1 MGQTISCAGCG
12 CDKDAPSS
20 NKKNALVEIEDEGAI
35 RGPGRI
41 GRSESMTYNL
51 KQQNLN
57 IHARF
62 RGRHGV
68 FVADAIFD
76 EEEQPDPSQNEQL
89 QKTEEEIQFIEETL
103 MDGSNFVFDFMT
115 PEQRTELINCME
127 CICVRKDGVI
137 IRQGDE
143 GDYFYIIV
151 SGTVNVHVSQ
161 EQQELILAEVQKSS
175 QRMSVSTESENDD
188 VLMASLLTTE
198 PVRKASRKA
207 RNNSLFVDCFT
218 SAAAPGMIP
227 PPLIP
232 DDVLTRMSIDD
243 TSSSVDGF
251 EDDAS
256 FDVSPEKMQQWKEA
270 KKQWEQKH
278 TCLQKE
284 APISTLG
291 PGDTFGELSLLYNCP
306 RMATCVAKKSCSM
319 WRVDLCAFRRIMSGV
334 HSKQSS
340 STNEFDALEALKKV
354 TILSDVLDE
363 PALARVANAL
373 IPIKFKCGEKLCIKG
388 EVGDTMHIISSGEVL
403 IHNIGLG
410 DSQFKDIKA
419 GPGDFFGE
427 RSLLSDKAGE
437 TRSADITATSD
448 TVVTLV
454 MSKEQFETKLGSLK
468 DIMRLAL
475 LQKKL
480 MTISSFATSGLEP
493 FQFDM
498 LTKSAKEVE
507 FEAGHVIAIAGKPT
521 MPALY
526 LILSGTVQISDEQ
539 KGTVNVLGKED
550 HFGTRIL
557 HVSQIVN
564 NDDPTAEVSTPLTIE
579 VMEPTKCAILTREA
593 IEQVIGSISRLGK
606 PSAPIA
612 AKLNRNIQMDD
623 LKKHRILGIGS
634 FGSVWL
640 VEHKEEKSTYIY
652 ALKVMRKR
660 DILQHKMTKHVIRE
674 KNIMISVDH
683 PFIINL
689 VATFQD
695 ASSLYMLEN
704 FIPGGEL
711 FTVIHKPE
719 SDGIPNEAARFYC
732 ACVTESLA
740 HLHKRNICFRD
751 LKPENILIDRDGY
764 CILIDLGFAKLVL
777 NKTHTMCGTPEYL
790 SPELI
795 LHKGHNKEVDHWALG
810 ILLYEMIVGQSPFAS
825 PGLAEVKMF
834 RKIVNAKFPFPDQRR
849 HGIDVTD
856 KAKDVIA
863 RLLTKNPSER
873 LGSLAGGDDD
883 IKNHPYFENI
893 FKNND
898 LVRKKIKAPWL
909 PQIKNALDA
918 SNFETYRN
926 DDHQYLGKKLTTSEQ
941 SLFQEF

>member
-1 MGQTISCAGCG
+1 M
-12 CDKDAPSS
+12 
-20 NKKNALVEIEDEGAI
+20 
-35 RGPGRI
+35 
-41 GRSESMTYNL
+41 SESKNRNDNSGELDGPSGARARKRQSGVQRVKLSRTKTEAHNMKLNKMTL
-51 KQQNLN
+51 
-57 IHARF
+57 HAKLT
-62 RGRHGV
+62 GSQKSQSRHGEI
-68 FVADAIFD
+68 FAAID
-76 EEEQPDPSQNEQL
+76 VEHLVKPSLNPNTK
-89 QKTEEEIQFIEETL
+89 KTEQDIRFIEETL
-103 MDGSNFVFDFMT
+103 TDGENFVFEFISH
-115 PEQRTELINCME
+115 EHRTELIKHME

-143 GDYFYIIV
+143 GDYFYVIKEGAIDVYV
-151 SGTVNVHVSQ
+151 SE
-161 EQQELILAEVQKSS
+161 EQQNQDYNTPQDLSLGQSDVDGNDPSSSAKRGVFALNRSDMNKESFGAESCVGSPQCQENHNGTKHRKTMISLDHDLS
-175 QRMSVSTESENDD
+175 AIKRSPISVNQ
-188 VLMASLLTTE
+188 
-198 PVRKASRKA
+198 
-207 RNNSLFVDCFT
+207 
-218 SAAAPGMIP
+218 
-227 PPLIP
+227 
-232 DDVLTRMSIDD
+232 DD
-243 TSSSVDGF
+243 TAPSSLSASSSL
-251 EDDAS
+251 DAN
-256 FDVSPEKMQQWKEA
+256 EKLVCE
-270 KKQWEQKH
+270 
-278 TCLQKE
+278 
-284 APISTLG
+284 LG
-291 PGDTFGELSLLYNCP
+291 PGDSFGELALLYNCP

-363 PALARVANAL
+363 PALARMANAL

-493 FQFDM
+493 FQFNM

-640 VEHKEEKSTYIY
+640 VEHKEEKSASIY

-941 SLFQEF
+941 SLFEEF